1 MNLAKNVSSVV
12 LQVTL
17 IIIFIS
23 IFFLSYT
30 TVIEKDI
37 VVAESDGLIDE
48 MFGDLKL
55 VLSPWQV
62 DLLRESVT
70 SLKSPDMTEA
80 DALTAA
86 SNKILTDN
94 TIFIML
100 LVGVV
105 GFAITGYISYRYKVD
120 MSELSKEAIFGLIAV
135 CIVEYVFLTFLVK
148 NYRSLDPNTIKLHI
162 VEILQK
168 YGSN

>member
-37 VVAESDGLIDE
+37 VVEESDALVDE

-55 VLSPWQV
+55 VISPQYLEV
-62 DLLRESVT
+62 IRGSMTDL
-70 SLKSPDMTEA
+70 KPPDMREA
-80 DALTAA
+80 DAITAA
-86 SNKILTDN
+86 NNKVLVNN
-94 TIFIML
+94 TLLIMFIVGIF
-100 LVGVV
+100 
-105 GFAITGYISYRYKVD
+105 GFGITAFISLRYNVD
-120 MSELSKEAIFGLIAV
+120 MAELSKEAIFGLLAV
-135 CIVEYVFLTFLVK
+135 CIVEYVFLTFLAK
-148 NYRSLDPNTIKLHI
+148 NYRSLDPNRIKLHI
-162 VEILQK
+162 VEILQN